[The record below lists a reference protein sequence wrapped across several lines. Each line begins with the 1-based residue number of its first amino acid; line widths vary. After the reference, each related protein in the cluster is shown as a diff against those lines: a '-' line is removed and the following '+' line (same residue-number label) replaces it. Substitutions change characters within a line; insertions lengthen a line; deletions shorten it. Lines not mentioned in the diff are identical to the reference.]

1 MLQQRKEKRKKSRV
15 SIINQTRKWELQHE
29 CSMTFLNG
37 RDVEKLDL
45 KLELETNKNLRSHTR
60 TSQLGC

>member
-45 KLELETNKNLRSHTR
+45 KIELETNNE
-60 TSQLGC
+60 QEP